1 MPGENK
7 TSDNCGKKMWGKD
20 FISNITIKITVQL
33 QGIKDGGI
41 RRQGRNLLLRTQKKK
56 IQQI

>member
-7 TSDNCGKKMWGKD
+7 TWGNNGKKMWGKD
-20 FISNITIKITVQL
+20 YISNITIKITVQL

-41 RRQGRNLLLRTQKKK
+41 WRQGRNLLPRTQEKK
-56 IQQI
+56 IHQI